1 MLASFACL
9 SFHNFFLSMPAGAL
23 ACLVSEP
30 KDRSTPLRLIQVGR
44 GCGSRVVTL
53 PDVPKLWLGRFQ
65 QQSHSVNSSLFLPW
79 VGGDITG
86 PLDYSL
92 LTFQEAPRPETSQVT
107 LSSKNLWVGMKHL
120 QQNHQQAGISALNP
134 IHGFLGISTLGIISC
149 YITEFNIQK
158 LYLMPVLSLAFL
170 QSWVE
175 VERKINTTLIAFY
188 F

>member
-79 VGGDITG
+79 VGGDTTR
-86 PLDYSL
+86 PLYYTL
-92 LTFQEAPRPETSQVT
+92 LTFREAPRPETS
-107 LSSKNLWVGMKHL
+107 
-120 QQNHQQAGISALNP
+120 
-134 IHGFLGISTLGIISC
+134 
-149 YITEFNIQK
+149 
-158 LYLMPVLSLAFL
+158 
-170 QSWVE
+170 
-175 VERKINTTLIAFY
+175 
-188 F
+188 